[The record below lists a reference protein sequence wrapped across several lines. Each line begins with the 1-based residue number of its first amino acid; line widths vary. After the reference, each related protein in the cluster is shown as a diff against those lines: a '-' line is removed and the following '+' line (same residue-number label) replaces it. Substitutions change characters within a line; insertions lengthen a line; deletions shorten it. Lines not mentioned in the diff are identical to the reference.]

1 MVAIPIFFV
10 GYVNIHSD
18 VIGVPHFL
26 PTSEEIERY
35 WDTFS
40 WAIFGMLALDITLK
54 YRNAGIGPRAFLK
67 KYWLEIAMLTLIP
80 VFAAFKVAKVSVKL
94 IKALKMTK
102 SGFKVAHGA
111 NKASK
116 SSGASE

>member
-1 MVAIPIFFV
+1 MVAITIFFV